1 MPDDYLTSMLTALC
15 RRFSEDPLKGR
26 YHVASE
32 SGLSEQYI
40 YQIISGKPMQNGE
53 KRSVG
58 KVARAKL
65 SKAFPDWL
73 EHDHAQY
80 TLPAQDQQFI
90 NRIQQEVAR
99 YDVPQLI
106 KDAII
111 GMIKQQ
117 PPKHAG
123 SSLGEHPPH
132 EQKAA

>member
-1 MPDDYLTSMLTALC
+1 MTPREILKALIDE
-15 RRFSEDPLKGR
+15 RFGGNQS
-26 YHVASE
+26 AF
-32 SGLSEQYI
+32 
-40 YQIISGKPMQNGE
+40 
-53 KRSVG
+53 
-58 KVARAKL
+58 ARAVGRTAPQINQYLSGYRNLDVKFSRLMEQKL
-65 SKAFPDWL
+65 M
-73 EHDHAQY
+73 
-80 TLPAQDQQFI
+80 LPEGYFLGESNPYEIGSQDQQFI

-99 YDVPQLI
+99 YDVPEVI